1 MSQLKLACQTCYK
14 VCKAKITSYKTN
26 KKITMF
32 NSQQSKYRGMKLKKI
47 NQQKGP

>member
-1 MSQLKLACQTCYK
+1 MNQLKLAYQTYYM
-14 VCKAKITSYKTN
+14 VCKATITLYKAN

-32 NSQQSKYRGMKLKKI
+32 NSQQSKCRGMKLKKI